1 MTTYD
6 YNAISAGF
14 APDETYGNHLVVRGE
29 PTSSG
34 MLGDVPKVKKG
45 ALGRKPAIKLP
56 CGFVMPQHPA
66 RKRARS
72 ATAAASSA
80 ESAPLFSHE
89 ESAPLFSHEEVE
101 EAGGEMGNTAGNTED
116 SGDKGM
122 EELDF
127 QLENVIKELLG
138 FNCAAHSTVHDMT
151 ESFM

>member
-29 PTSSG
+29 PTSSV

-89 ESAPLFSHEEVE
+89 EVE
-101 EAGGEMGNTAGNTED
+101 DAGGEMGNTAGNTED
-116 SGDKGM
+116 GGDKGM

-127 QLENVIKELLG
+127 QLENVIKEILG
-138 FNCAAHSTVHDMT
+138 FNNCAAHSTVHDMT
-151 ESFM
+151 